1 MLSLEDD
8 IKDFARDPYSKA
20 LINIDN
26 NGYDNF
32 IRLREQNKKINEL
45 EQKVSSMGSDINFIK
60 NLLINLTDKK

>member
-1 MLSLEDD
+1 MLSIEDD

-26 NGYDNF
+26 NGYENF
-32 IRLREQNKKINEL
+32 IRLREQNKKLIEL
-45 EQKVSSMGSDINFIK
+45 EQKVDNMGSDINLIK

>member
-1 MLSLEDD
+1 MLSLDD
-8 IKDFARDPYSKA
+8 DVKDFARDPYSKA